1 MIPNNATPARRAA
14 RRECLPHDL
23 MGDLA
28 AQERT
33 EAFEGARDALVRASA
48 VRHALA
54 TVELR
59 EARDADCEPA
69 GTVLGRI
76 WQAG

>member
-1 MIPNNATPARRAA
+1 MMVRSSSGHWKRSSDDPEQRHAGPPSGTPGM
-14 RRECLPHDL
+14 LLHDL

-54 TVELR
+54 TVEHR
-59 EARDADCEPA
+59 E
-69 GTVLGRI
+69 
-76 WQAG
+76 